1 MHGMGN
7 ENSFPETNSDQKAP
21 ETKPFFYVP
30 AVSGAIGVSL
40 SGMETLLL
48 KPPY

>member
-1 MHGMGN
+1 MGN
-7 ENSFPETNSDQKAP
+7 ENSFPGTNSNPKEP
-21 ETKPFFYVP
+21 ETKPFFNVP
-30 AVSGAIGVSL
+30 AVSGAIGVSF